1 MGSIK
6 NVAEKPTDTSPP
18 PGPPSPPSG
27 QVTRGER
34 LAQEVNKSPTTKDAA
49 LTFE

>member
-34 LAQEVNKSPTTKDAA
+34 LAQEVNKLTTSKDAA
-49 LTFE
+49 LMFE